1 MSISDTGVLVLADD
15 LSGAAEAAATLDT
28 AVRIILSSPDPT
40 EYSLETADSSSDV
53 AVDLDCR
60 YVSPAAAVSRTRNAL
75 ASPGSEERFTV
86 IKIDSLL
93 RGNIAA
99 HLSAAMDRS
108 SGPVLF
114 APALPQQNRT
124 VVDGVPFV
132 DGARLDETTAWDV
145 EDGSAPTHLRYLCPE
160 PPDHLDLRRLRT
172 SEAQEL
178 VSRFR
183 AARLVTADAETM
195 DDLRRVIAL
204 AESVGALVVGSAA
217 AVRAFADIRSSRP
230 RPPTGSSPSQAHADA
245 ATAQPKT
252 SELPILFAL
261 GTAADRIDDQLDHLR
276 TQARVDVLDFPATE
290 VAAWGDD
297 AMALSSVAE
306 RVQQRL
312 TTGHLVVRLTD
323 TGESVDPRPLP
334 GLLAELV
341 AQSLTGFGPA
351 HLAATG
357 GETARAVLDRLG
369 VRALDTVREIHPG
382 AVLSQVPATSARS
395 GSRTELCRV
404 VTRPGGQGDESSLT
418 LIHEALS
425 QSTPVQPHHREPQ
438 PPPRT
443 LSRTTKENE

>member
-15 LSGAAEAAATLDT
+15 LSGAAEAAVTLGT
-28 AVRIILSSPDPT
+28 AVRIILSSPDPDD
-40 EYSLETADSSSDV
+40 YSLEIGADSSSDV

-60 YVSPAAAVSRTRNAL
+60 YVSPAAAASRTRNAL
-75 ASPGSEERFTV
+75 ASPGHEERFTV

-99 HLSAAMDRS
+99 HLSAALDRS

-124 VVDGVPFV
+124 VVDGVPLV
-132 DGARLDETTAWDV
+132 DGIRLDETTAWDV
-145 EDGSAPTHLRYLCPE
+145 EDGSAPTHLRDLCPE
-160 PPDHLDLRRLRT
+160 PPAHLDLRRLRT
-172 SEAQEL
+172 NEPQEL
-178 VSRFR
+178 ASRFR

-195 DDLRRVIAL
+195 DDLRRVVAL

-230 RPPTGSSPSQAHADA
+230 IPPTGSSPSQARVD
-245 ATAQPKT
+245 QPGT
-252 SELPILFAL
+252 SELPILFAV

-276 TQARVDVLDFPATE
+276 TQAKVDVFDFPATE

-297 AMALSSVAE
+297 AMALSSAAE
-306 RVQQRL
+306 RVRQRL
-312 TTGHLVVRLTD
+312 TTAHLVVRLTD
-323 TGESVDPRPLP
+323 TGESVDARPLP

-369 VRALDTVREIHPG
+369 VRALDTIREIHPG
-382 AVLSQVPATSARS
+382 AVLSQVPTTSARS
-395 GSRTELCRV
+395 GARTELCRV

-443 LSRTTKENE
+443 FSRTTKENE